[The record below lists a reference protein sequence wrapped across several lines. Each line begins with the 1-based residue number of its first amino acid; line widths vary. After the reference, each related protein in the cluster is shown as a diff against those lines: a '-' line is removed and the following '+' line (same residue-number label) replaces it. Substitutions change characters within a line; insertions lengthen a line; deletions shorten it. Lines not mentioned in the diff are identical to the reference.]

1 MTDFLQHEPEVL
13 PRTDVWDQASGE
25 GLSLVGRYFIEASD
39 FTVMSVTQEQR
50 LGRRLVRSLNVIA
63 RARDLPDDLPMTL
76 RDIAG
81 ELTESDFTSLT
92 LRRHLRLVRA
102 CQRQLINRNLRLAVH
117 IAKQHANRG
126 LPLTDLIQEG
136 NIGLMKAVERF
147 DPQKGFRFSTY
158 AYWWISEEI
167 KRSLRRNGRVVR
179 TPDHVVDEI
188 RELNSITMGLYRTLG
203 RRPTRQEVAKAMAV
217 SPERVIELRSYA
229 LTEVSADMPLNDE
242 GDLTLVDALSD
253 DEHLPTPDKPLVARD
268 QSRLLVEILSHLTGR
283 EREVLSRRFG
293 LNRPEPDTLQ
303 VISDDL
309 GISRER
315 VRQIEKSA
323 LRKLRKQFAAMGD
336 MAGN

>member
-1 MTDFLQHEPEVL
+1 MSDFLQHEPEAP
-13 PRTDVWDQASGE
+13 PRTDMWETASNE
-25 GLSLVGRYFIEASD
+25 GVSLVGRYFLEASD
-39 FTVMSVTQEQR
+39 FTVMSAAQEQR
-50 LGRRLVRSLNVIA
+50 LGRRLVRSLAALA
-63 RARDLPDDLPMTL
+63 RAQALSDDIPLTIRDVAEALAEHELSSL
-76 RDIAG
+76 R
-81 ELTESDFTSLT
+81 

-102 CQRQLINRNLRLAVH
+102 CQHQLINRNLRLAVH
-117 IAKQHANRG
+117 IARQHGNRG

-203 RRPTRQEVAKAMAV
+203 RRPTRQEIAKAMAI

-242 GDLTLVDALSD
+242 GGLTLVDALSD
-253 DEHLPTPDKPLVARD
+253 DEHLPPPDQPLVARD
-268 QSRLLVEILSHLTGR
+268 QNRLLAEILSHLNGR

-293 LNRPEPDTLQ
+293 LDRPEPDTLQ

-323 LRKLRKQFAAMGD
+323 LRKLRKQFATMGD